1 MATESDGTK
10 DIRSRQDEFFTM
22 ATAYF
27 DSFVPGKVVEEFTR
41 VITQDLMDADRLE
54 LEYPGWDFPRGGG
67 GGTGH
72 GFPSGPN
79 MRQQWKFSS
88 PPRVGETVTVTQKQ
102 VDKFVKAGIPW
113 IIEETAIFGDDGRA
127 ICSNTG
133 TWMLNGHRM
142 GERWAKET
150 EARNEKIGERYL
162 N

>member
-1 MATESDGTK
+1 MATESDGAK
-10 DIRSRQDEFFTM
+10 DIRSRQDEVYTKV
-22 ATAYF
+22 TAYF
-27 DSFVPGKVVEEFTR
+27 DNFEPGKVFSSHTKL
-41 VITQDLMDADRLE
+41 ITQEMVDADRLE
-54 LEYPGWDFPRGGG
+54 LEYPGWDFPRGLGA
-67 GGTGH
+67 GH
-72 GFPSGPN
+72 SDGFTTGPN

-88 PPRVGETVTVTQKQ
+88 PPRVGETVSVKVTT

-150 EARNEKIGERYL
+150 SAKKEGPYL
-162 N
+162 K